1 MSAKLRPTIVRAGL
15 RAWGR
20 IGILTVLLLAGCL
33 STTPPYTMPVVPL
46 ADPAFH
52 RTVEVN
58 TRAPVIGGNKIELL
72 VNGDEFFPP
81 MLAAIRAATTTIT
94 FEQYVYE
101 KEGIAEEFSRALAE
115 RCRAG
120 VGVNLLLD
128 ATGAFGIPADYVTL
142 MRTSGCHVAFFRPL
156 RPWQLS
162 RSNHRSH
169 RRALIVDGRVAFT
182 GGFGVSEK
190 WTGDGRTTPDN
201 WRDTVVRVEG
211 PVVQQLQASFAQNW
225 RETTGM
231 VLGGDAY
238 VPAKPRV
245 GTVSAQ
251 AVISSPIGESYDTYL
266 LFLMAI
272 EAAQRS
278 IYVTNPYF
286 LPDDP
291 MRHALLAAVHR
302 GVSVKVMVPG
312 KIDHVYVRSA
322 SRRGFG
328 PMIKAGLEIYEY
340 QAALLHS
347 KTMVIDG
354 VWATIGST
362 NLDNRSFALNEELN
376 LVIYDAGL
384 GQQFERMFA
393 DDLTRCRRVTY
404 EEWKHRSL
412 WDRILEL
419 LTLPLRQQL

>member
-1 MSAKLRPTIVRAGL
+1 VSTLLPHPVGR
-15 RAWGR
+15 RAWRG
-20 IGILTVLLLAGCL
+20 IGVVATLLLAGCL
-33 STTPPYTMPVVPL
+33 SSTPPYTMPSVPL
-46 ADPAFH
+46 ADPAFQ

-58 TRAPVIGGNKIELL
+58 TRAPVVGGNKIALL
-72 VNGDEFFPP
+72 VNGDEYFPP
-81 MLAAIRAATTTIT
+81 MLSAIRSAKTTIT

-101 KEGIAEEFSRALAE
+101 KAGIAEEFSQALAE

-120 VGVNLLLD
+120 VRVSLLLD
-128 ATGAFGIPADYVTL
+128 SAGAFGIPAEYVTL

-156 RPWQLS
+156 RPWQIS

-169 RRALIVDGRVAFT
+169 RRALVVDGRIAFT

-190 WTGDGRTTPDN
+190 WTGDGRTPEN

-211 PVVQQLQASFAQNW
+211 PVVQQIQASFAQNW

-231 VLGGDAY
+231 VLGAAY
-238 VPAKPRV
+238 VPAKPSV

-251 AVISSPIGESYDTYL
+251 AVVSSPIGESYDTYL
-266 LFLMAI
+266 LLLMAI

-286 LPDDP
+286 LPDER
-291 MRHALLAAVHR
+291 MSRALLAAVHR
-302 GVSVKVMVPG
+302 GVNVKVMVPG

-328 PMIKAGLEIYEY
+328 PMIKAGVEIYEY
-340 QAALLHS
+340 HAALLHS

-354 VWATIGST
+354 VWATVGST

-376 LVIYDAGL
+376 LVVYDADI
-384 GQQFERMFA
+384 GQKFERMFA
-393 DDLTRCRRVTY
+393 DDLTRCRRITY

-412 WDRILEL
+412 RDRILEL
-419 LTLPLRQQL
+419 LTLPLKQQL